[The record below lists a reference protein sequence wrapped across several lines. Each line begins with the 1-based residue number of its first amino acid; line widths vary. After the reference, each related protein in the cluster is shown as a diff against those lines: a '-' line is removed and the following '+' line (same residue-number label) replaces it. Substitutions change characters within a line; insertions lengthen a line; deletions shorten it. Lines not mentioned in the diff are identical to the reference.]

1 MTTFVAVFLFGCGQS
16 VDQGNALDNT
26 PSQNSLNEA
35 STEEQ
40 DTEEPDAHQE
50 ASEEE
55 SASNVSDALS
65 ELHVHFMDV
74 GQADATLFQ
83 YADNGEDYTILFDAG
98 DWNKSDV
105 VHYLSSENI
114 DTIDLIIISHPH
126 ADHIGQLDQIMTQFE
141 VDEVWMSGNTTSSS
155 TFQHALESVLA
166 SDANYYEPQSGDT
179 FDIGSLEIE
188 VLHPEKLTGKLNEDS
203 ISARMTYGDISFLFT
218 GDALQNEELEMLNRA
233 NDFKAH
239 ILQLGHH
246 GSNTSSHP
254 RFLEAVNPDIA
265 IYSASED
272 NQYGHPHEEVISR
285 IQNMGITLYGT
296 DVNGTITVKTDGI
309 EYTVL
314 TKEDGTISTKNKES
328 HSEKPEQPHS
338 RHEVATHNNCVDI
351 NQANLEA
358 LQQIIHIGPSRAEDI
373 ISMRPFK
380 SVDGLLS
387 INGIGKSR
395 MSDIKTEGL
404 ACVGG

>member
-26 PSQNSLNEA
+26 PSQNSLTET

-218 GDALQNEELEMLNRA
+218 GDALQN
-233 NDFKAH
+233 D
-239 ILQLGHH
+239 
-246 GSNTSSHP
+246 
-254 RFLEAVNPDIA
+254 
-265 IYSASED
+265 
-272 NQYGHPHEEVISR
+272 
-285 IQNMGITLYGT
+285 
-296 DVNGTITVKTDGI
+296 
-309 EYTVL
+309 
-314 TKEDGTISTKNKES
+314 
-328 HSEKPEQPHS
+328 
-338 RHEVATHNNCVDI
+338 
-351 NQANLEA
+351 
-358 LQQIIHIGPSRAEDI
+358 
-373 ISMRPFK
+373 
-380 SVDGLLS
+380 
-387 INGIGKSR
+387 
-395 MSDIKTEGL
+395 
-404 ACVGG
+404 